1 MSRKITISLS
11 TLISLIVLLA
21 ALAIYNFAL
30 QWQPVLLVD
39 GYAPNRIGIARYI
52 DEEADVICWTFNGLI
67 FGGIS
72 CLPYEDTG
80 F

>member
-1 MSRKITISLS
+1 MNKRLAILTLVFYAVALTIF
-11 TLISLIVLLA
+11 LA
-21 ALAIYNFAL
+21 ATY
-30 QWQPVLLVD
+30 WQPVLLVD
-39 GYAPNRIGIARYI
+39 GYAPNRIGITRYI

-72 CLPYEDTG
+72 CLPYEETG

>member
-1 MSRKITISLS
+1 MFKRATLPF
-11 TLISLIVLLA
+11 TLIVFYAVAVTIFLA
-21 ALAIYNFAL
+21 ATL
-30 QWQPVLLVD
+30 WQPVLLVD
-39 GYAPNRIGIARYI
+39 GYAPNRIGITRYI
-52 DEEADVICWTFNGLI
+52 DEEADVICWVFNGLV